1 MGLLTMGDSISVSPS
16 FVEKEGTWVVS
27 FSEVNFITWKEN
39 YDDKS
44 YFVKLHIGSKE
55 TRLQLDYEEEVEE
68 LVSAWKKYKGE

>member
-1 MGLLTMGDSISVSPS
+1 LSDSITITSS
-16 FVEKEGTWVVS
+16 FVEKDGTWIVS
-27 FSEVNFITWKEN
+27 FSEVDFITWKEN

-55 TRLQLDYEEEVEE
+55 TRLQLDYEEDVAE

>member
-1 MGLLTMGDSISVSPS
+1 MSDSITITSS
-16 FVEKEGTWVVS
+16 FVEKDGTWIVS
-27 FSEVNFITWKEN
+27 FSEVDFITWKEN

-55 TRLQLDYEEEVEE
+55 TRLQLDYEEDVAE

>member
-1 MGLLTMGDSISVSPS
+1 MSDSITITSS
-16 FVEKEGTWVVS
+16 FVEKDGTWIVS

-55 TRLQLDYEEEVEE
+55 TRLQLDYEEDVAE

>member
-1 MGLLTMGDSISVSPS
+1 MSDSITITSS
-16 FVEKEGTWVVS
+16 FVEKDGTWVVS
-27 FSEVNFITWKEN
+27 FSEVDFITWKEN

-55 TRLQLDYEEEVEE
+55 TRLQLDYEEDVAE